1 MTTNSE
7 IDEIDHLRA
16 AEYGLLSLLLGKAP
30 DADTLARVA
39 TLKGDGSDLGM
50 AHVELANA
58 AANADDRAVSKEF
71 FDLFIGL
78 GRGDV
83 LPYASYYL
91 TGFLHERPLAR
102 VREDLD
108 RLGIERAGTS
118 REPEDH
124 VAILLEVMSGL
135 ARGDF
140 EADFGEHA
148 IPYAIAIARAWD
160 ARLDLVMCVV
170 FAATFSQFVWQE
182 LSAAPLAR
190 AEPLNTRSA
199 VIAQL
204 EKTGSIPIVLTD
216 IDFLQAWYYAPAEWR
231 ARLWYVADPD
241 ATLEAIGTGTIDR
254 NLLVLARYAPV
265 NVASYR
271 SFVAHRHRFLVLSS
285 RESGWLLRRLQSDG
299 GVARLIGEDSSVPIY
314 DVSF

>member
-1 MTTNSE
+1 MVQIQNWNNSSSKLYARIRGTVGRRGTIGRTMRDSGLEQAIKAAGGVASLARGIGIAQPSVSAWSRIPAERVLAVEAMTQVSRNILRPDLYGASEGQVTTNSE

-140 EADFGEHA
+140 EADFGEQAKFFERHLKPWA
-148 IPYAIAIARAWD
+148 ARMFA
-160 ARLDLVMCVV
+160 DLEMSQSANFYRAVGRVGRIFIELESEA
-170 FAATFSQFVWQE
+170 FA
-182 LSAAPLAR
+182 LS
-190 AEPLNTRSA
+190 E
-199 VIAQL
+199 
-204 EKTGSIPIVLTD
+204 
-216 IDFLQAWYYAPAEWR
+216 
-231 ARLWYVADPD
+231 
-241 ATLEAIGTGTIDR
+241 
-254 NLLVLARYAPV
+254 
-265 NVASYR
+265 
-271 SFVAHRHRFLVLSS
+271 
-285 RESGWLLRRLQSDG
+285 
-299 GVARLIGEDSSVPIY
+299 
-314 DVSF
+314 